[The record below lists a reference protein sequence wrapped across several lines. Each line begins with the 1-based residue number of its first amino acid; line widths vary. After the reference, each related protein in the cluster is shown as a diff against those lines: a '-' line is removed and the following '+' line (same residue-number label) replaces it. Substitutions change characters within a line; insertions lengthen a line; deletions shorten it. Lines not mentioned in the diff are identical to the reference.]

1 MSLLTSST
9 AIVATVLAAVGLVA
23 ATLGVAIHLSRR
35 GSPVFAKPSA
45 KRRLPAQWPVNPRP
59 LANSSERQVWHWL
72 QTVFPDHHIMVKLP
86 VTRFTMPRQPGEGKD
101 WFEVLS
107 GAYCSF
113 TICNNLG
120 QVVAAWT

>member
-45 KRRLPAQWPVNPRP
+45 KRSLPAQWPVNPRT
-59 LANSSERQVWHWL
+59 LANSTERQVGHW
-72 QTVFPDHHIMVKLP
+72 VHKGFPDHYIMV
-86 VTRFTMPRQPGEGKD
+86 
-101 WFEVLS
+101 
-107 GAYCSF
+107 
-113 TICNNLG
+113 
-120 QVVAAWT
+120 